1 MGKTR
6 EIKGRMK
13 AVGNIQRITKTMQMI
28 ATVRFNAAYRKAI
41 ASRPYSR
48 KIAELT
54 GELAAA
60 SGGSWSHPLLNA
72 PAEPVGRELV
82 LVITSNRGLCG
93 GYNAGILRAAMAQ
106 LRQLQGAVAKDLE
119 VIGRKGSAYFRF
131 TKVDVSNYL
140 SEFGDKVDYDQVQ
153 CLAERYMAEFT
164 AGKFDAI
171 RIVSM
176 TFQSMSTQKVE
187 VQTLLPLSTPA
198 PGSAT
203 GSGSAGAKPA
213 AGAAGSV
220 EKRGEVQ
227 YDFSP
232 EPKELLAELLPA
244 TVKVRLLQILNEAVV
259 SEHIARMRAM
269 KAATEAAGDMKKALT
284 RQYNRARQAAITTEL
299 SEIIGGSVALK

>member
-72 PAEPVGRELV
+72 PAEPVGRELA

-93 GYNAGILRAAMAQ
+93 GYNAGILRAAMSH
-106 LRQLQGAVAKDLE
+106 LRETSGTKELE
-119 VIGRKGSAYFRF
+119 VIGKKGSAYFRF
-131 TKVDVSNYL
+131 TKVDVSSYL
-140 SEFGDKVDYDQVQ
+140 SEFSDKVDYDQVQ
-153 CLAERYMAEFT
+153 RLAERYMAEFI
-164 AGKFDAI
+164 AGKVDAV

-187 VQTLLPLSTPA
+187 VQTLLPLSA
-198 PGSAT
+198 PGS
-203 GSGSAGAKPA
+203 GDAKPA
-213 AGAAGSV
+213 AAGVPAA
-220 EKRGEVQ
+220 KRGEVQ

-232 EPKELLAELLPA
+232 EPKELLSELLPA
-244 TVKVRLLQILNEAVV
+244 TVKIRLLQILNEAVV

-269 KAATEAAGDMKKALT
+269 KAATEAAGDMKKGLT

-299 SEIIGGSVALK
+299 SEIIGGSVALA